1 MAVMPWGTVLLGMT
15 TTFFSVSAAHCWAAM
30 MMFPLLGRTKTVS
43 AGIWST
49 PSRMLSVEGF
59 MVCPPDTTPSTPR
72 SWNTAA
78 RPSPAQTER
87 KPYFFS
93 GGATTCPL
101 LEPPAAS
108 MAASSISRSSTLWAF
123 FPAAMSSY
131 WVRMFSIF
139 ASSRV
144 PYFWPSVR
152 ALPGMLVWTWTL
164 NASSSSPMTR
174 LSPMLLR

>member
-1 MAVMPWGTVLLGMT
+1 
-15 TTFFSVSAAHCWAAM
+15 
-30 MMFPLLGRTKTVS
+30 
-43 AGIWST
+43 
-49 PSRMLSVEGF
+49 MLSVEGF
-59 MVCPPDTTPSTPR
+59 IVCPPDTTPSTPR

-93 GGATTCPL
+93 GGATTW
-101 LEPPAAS
+101 PPSGFPADS
-108 MAASSISRSSTLWAF
+108 PSSISRSSTLWAF
-123 FPAAMSSY
+123 FPAATSSY

-139 ASSRV
+139 ASSKV